1 MNASKTQR
9 PHWRD
14 LWAFVIYFGLSQI
27 IALLL
32 YYFYMHFAISKTP
45 TPVLFL
51 WTSTL
56 TSVGVIGFLA
66 WSHRNHLKTKLI
78 QQLRGLKQ
86 AFLSII
92 LAYVIYLILN
102 VFLGVALK
110 FLPKAW
116 QFDNTSNQKALLV
129 LFQDKSWLPFVFIV
143 LVILTPITEELLFRH
158 IIIGELGKKFG
169 IWVMGA
175 FSIFIFTFLHVKS
188 ATSPF
193 EAALYLLMS
202 CLFVIMYIRS
212 RCNIAVSITLHML
225 VNGFSFLAIVMQS
238 I

>member
-1 MNASKTQR
+1 MNTSKSQR
-9 PHWRD
+9 PLWRD
-14 LWAFVIYFGLSQI
+14 LWAFAIYFGLSQLI
-27 IALLL
+27 VIVL
-32 YYFYMHFAISKTP
+32 YYFYTHLANLKSPSST
-45 TPVLFL
+45 LFL
-51 WTSTL
+51 WTSAL
-56 TSVGVIGFLA
+56 TSIGVMSFLA
-66 WSHRNHLKTKLI
+66 WSHRHHLKTQLTM
-78 QQLRGLKQ
+78 QLRSLKQ
-86 AFLSII
+86 ALLSIF
-92 LAYVIYLILN
+92 LAYVIYLMMNI
-102 VFLGVALK
+102 VASFALK

-169 IWVMGA
+169 IWVMGS
-175 FSIFIFTFLHVKS
+175 FSVIIFTLLHVKS

-193 EAALYLLMS
+193 EAVPYLLMS
-202 CLFVIMYIRS
+202 LLFVIMYIRT
-212 RCNIAVSITLHML
+212 RCNILVSITLHMM

>member
-1 MNASKTQR
+1 MDEYFDFCWGHWFSCLVTSPPSKNKIDTTTER
-9 PHWRD
+9 IK
-14 LWAFVIYFGLSQI
+14 AGLS
-27 IALLL
+27 LHHFGVCHLS
-32 YYFYMHFAISKTP
+32 YFEC
-45 TPVLFL
+45 L
-51 WTSTL
+51 
-56 TSVGVIGFLA
+56 
-66 WSHRNHLKTKLI
+66 
-78 QQLRGLKQ
+78 
-86 AFLSII
+86 
-92 LAYVIYLILN
+92 
-102 VFLGVALK
+102 LGVALK

-193 EAALYLLMS
+193 EAAPYLLMS

-212 RCNIAVSITLHML
+212 RCNIAVSIALHML